1 MRLLRA
7 SLGNKGN
14 LIETAHGKRYQVRWW
29 LDPGSGRMPIERKL
43 TTFRTKGECA
53 VFIGWLR
60 MANFQAEDWKFDD
73 DGQPVQGDTQS
84 TTFMTEIDEY
94 VTSRWKIE
102 WQSSQRNKARG
113 RFLELAALTLT
124 RPSDRLALRAGLDH
138 QRLDRGRPKDPTTE
152 IEWAARYL
160 RVHAFNPLRANDV
173 LPDQVDAG
181 RRWLEAASLPVSALD
196 DRLATRVRLH
206 FCEGVPFKTAR
217 TYWGGVMVPFF
228 SWLDNT
234 GKVTGKPLLGQP
246 KVPRDIKGERPDKRL
261 IPDPAQLA
269 RIATE
274 FGICHGEKWE
284 LRVLLAGFEA
294 LRLGESLA
302 VTGDQ
307 FSWVKGQ
314 WRYNASVQEYRAV
327 AAYSDDGKTTKVS
340 TKTKSTRSNTPPP
353 RNAPVPRHLGMRLEK
368 CFGER
373 LGTSTEHLFVGP
385 RGGIANHETV
395 REWWNAIVRRLYGDH
410 PTLSAMTPHVLRHAG
425 MTFWFAAPNAEQK
438 LIQQWGGWQSL
449 KEMLDTYRGVID
461 ALEVEATSS
470 IDEFHQR
477 WLPEPD
483 SDPLEVLSPNARSG
497 NVYDLNAR
505 RMRRPDATGSTGS

>member
-1 MRLLRA
+1 MRRGWRDLGSDHRAPLSRA
-7 SLGNKGN
+7 SQRHLRDGASVELPGCAACIPARNRCRQIDRGCEFDVIGESLVDELSSAHTTAHSGAGFARALAIPSLDRLVEQVSLPNHAEGIASQSDSGPLLLSMSPERLQN
-14 LIETAHGKRYQVRWW
+14 LI
-29 LDPGSGRMPIERKL
+29 
-43 TTFRTKGECA
+43 
-53 VFIGWLR
+53 
-60 MANFQAEDWKFDD
+60 
-73 DGQPVQGDTQS
+73 
-84 TTFMTEIDEY
+84 
-94 VTSRWKIE
+94 
-102 WQSSQRNKARG
+102 
-113 RFLELAALTLT
+113 
-124 RPSDRLALRAGLDH
+124 RA
-138 QRLDRGRPKDPTTE
+138 
-152 IEWAARYL
+152 I
-160 RVHAFNPLRANDV
+160 V
-173 LPDQVDAG
+173 L
-181 RRWLEAASLPVSALD
+181 
-196 DRLATRVRLH
+196 
-206 FCEGVPFKTAR
+206 
-217 TYWGGVMVPFF
+217 
-228 SWLDNT
+228 
-234 GKVTGKPLLGQP
+234 
-246 KVPRDIKGERPDKRL
+246 
-261 IPDPAQLA
+261 QLA
-269 RIATE
+269 RIAAE

-284 LRVLLAGFEA
+284 LWVLLAGFEA

-327 AAYSDDGKTTKVS
+327 AADSDDGKTTKVS